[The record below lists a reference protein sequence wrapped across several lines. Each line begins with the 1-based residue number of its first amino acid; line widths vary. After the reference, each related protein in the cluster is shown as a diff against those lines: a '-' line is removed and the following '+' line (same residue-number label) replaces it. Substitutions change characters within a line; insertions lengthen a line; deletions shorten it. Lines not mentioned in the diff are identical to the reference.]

1 MAVAK
6 SDKAPKADAT
16 AEAAVP
22 EQYGDVVARL
32 EETVARL
39 ESGDLSLEASLKAFE
54 EGIRLVRRGEKL
66 LTEAE
71 QRIEQLL
78 VDEDG
83 KDVAAPLAV
92 ASRGASAVAPRAP
105 VAKPPPEDD
114 VPF

>member
-1 MAVAK
+1 VAK
-6 SDKAPKADAT
+6 SKENPKVESA
-16 AEAAVP
+16 P
-22 EQYGDVVARL
+22 EQYGDVLSRL
-32 EETVARL
+32 EATVARL
-39 ESGDLSLEASLKAFE
+39 EGGELSLEDSLKAFE

-83 KDVAAPLAV
+83 QEVVAPLAV
-92 ASRGASAVAPRAP
+92 AARPAPQAAPRTGAP
-105 VAKPPPEDD
+105 AKPPPEDD

>member
-6 SDKAPKADAT
+6 SDKNPKVEPA
-16 AEAAVP
+16 P
-22 EQYGDVVARL
+22 EQYGDVVSRL

-39 ESGDLSLEASLKAFE
+39 ESGDLSLEESLKAFE
-54 EGIRLVRRGEKL
+54 DGIRLVRRGEKL

-83 KDVAAPLAV
+83 QDVVAPLAV
-92 ASRGASAVAPRAP
+92 AARPAPQAAPRTA
-105 VAKPPPEDD
+105 AQARPPPEDD

>member
-6 SDKAPKADAT
+6 SEKNPKV
-16 AEAAVP
+16 EAAP
-22 EQYGDVVARL
+22 EQYGDVVSRL
-32 EETVARL
+32 EQTVARL
-39 ESGDLSLEASLKAFE
+39 ESGELSLEDSLKAFE

-83 KDVAAPLAV
+83 QEVVAPLAV
-92 ASRGASAVAPRAP
+92 ASRPAPQAAPRASS
-105 VAKPPPEDD
+105 AARPPPEDD

>member
-1 MAVAK
+1 MAK
-6 SDKAPKADAT
+6 SDKAPKTDAA

-39 ESGDLSLEASLKAFE
+39 EGGDLSLEASLKAFE

-66 LTEAE
+66 LTDAE

-78 VDEDG
+78 LDEDG
-83 KDVAAPLAV
+83 KDVVAPLSV
-92 ASRGASAVAPRAP
+92 AARPSSQAAPRAP
-105 VAKPPPEDD
+105 AARPPPEDD